1 MRLACFLIV
10 LLSLVG
16 CTPAL
21 TVQITSPNRDVTTNG
36 LVSFQ
41 VFVSGGTPDAVQL
54 LMDGKPFA
62 TLSPP
67 YQYTLNTS
75 SLSEDTYE
83 FSARAIV
90 NGRSFEGG
98 LVRVTVDRTSP
109 ILVERSPLP
118 DAIGVAADS
127 SIRLTFS
134 ERVEAI
140 TAPGAAVILQVGGK
154 VVNTTVGLSSDGRT
168 LAITP
173 VNPSDLACTTVSL
186 EVRSGIADQ
195 AGNPLVVPAPNPWSW
210 QTLGDACPKP

>member
-1 MRLACFLIV
+1 MV
-10 LLSLVG
+10 LLFLAG
-16 CTPAL
+16 CTPTL
-21 TVQITSPNRDVTTNG
+21 TVQITSPNRDVATNA

-41 VFVSGGTPDAVQL
+41 VLVSGGIPDTVQL
-54 LMDGKPFA
+54 LMDGRPFA

-67 YQYTLNTS
+67 YPYQYTLNTT

-98 LVRVTVDRTSP
+98 LVRVRVDRTP
-109 ILVERSPLP
+109 PVLTERAPLP
-118 DAIGVAADS
+118 GATGVVADD
-127 SIRLTFS
+127 SIQLTFS
-134 ERVEAI
+134 EPVEAI
-140 TAPGAAVILQVGGK
+140 TAVGAAVILRVGSK
-154 VVNTTVGLSSDGRT
+154 VVNTTVALSGDGRT
-168 LAITP
+168 LAIVP
-173 VNPSDLACTTVSL
+173 VNPPDLACATVSL